1 MSKLTRENAILPF
14 PTLTDLSSH
23 IGEAVSI
30 TSPGGV
36 SHAEIL
42 PDPGTKPFGI
52 LIHADAETASV
63 VPMSG
68 GLAGTVKVKLQE
80 AAYVG
85 NELYI
90 YNVGGIAGFGDAVE
104 GTPSGKYLCA
114 QALEDGVTGE
124 LIEAILF
131 RPVLAP

>member
-14 PTLTDLSSH
+14 PTLTDLSGH
-23 IGEAVSI
+23 IGEAISI
-30 TSPGGV
+30 TTLGGV
-36 SHAEIL
+36 PHVEVL

-52 LIHADAETASV
+52 LIHADVENASV

-80 AAYVG
+80 PAYPG

-104 GTPSGKYLCA
+104 GAPSGKYLCA
-114 QALEDGVTGE
+114 VAIESGVVGE
-124 LIEAILF
+124 LVEAVLF